1 MVDKFKE
8 ILTQV
13 EKKHNKVLLFA
24 LIKMDELTN
33 KWSVVISA
41 SWITSEN
48 RKEIFKELVN
58 IMNEKLTPEESIT
71 IARIGMFAQ
80 NENIVQELLQ
90 YKKDTHLHEKVQI
103 NGNIIH
109 EAHILASNA
118 TLQEAGQD

>member
-90 YKKDTHLHEKVQI
+90 YKKDTHLHEKVRI

-109 EAHILASNA
+109 EAYILASNA